1 MTNAFRPDM
10 KTNAVA
16 SEPQTLEELDTWC
29 EENDL
34 GSLLPEG
41 QGHVIPG
48 LATKRAGRPRIGK
61 KITLTLPEDTIEDLR
76 VRGAKLGLGYQTY
89 ARMILMGLSKDEKAG

>member
-1 MTNAFRPDM
+1 MTNALRPNL
-10 KTNAVA
+10 KTRATEG
-16 SEPQTLEELDTWC
+16 EPQTLEELDSWC

-34 GSLLPEG
+34 GSLIPED
-41 QGHVIPG
+41 QGDVIPG

-89 ARMILMGLSKDEKAG
+89 ARMVLMGLSKDEKAG